1 MLQPEE
7 DASLAEAES
16 AASFVRSMAVFFA
29 TTLLSLEIV
38 MTLADATADA
48 PPSVQRTLGLVYRN
62 GGETL
67 WATSSVMP
75 VVGFYLDASQK
86 LRLDG

>member
-29 TTLLSLEIV
+29 TTLLSFEIV

-48 PPSVQRTLGLVYRN
+48 PPSVQRTLGLVYQH
-62 GGETL
+62 G
-67 WATSSVMP
+67 
-75 VVGFYLDASQK
+75 K
-86 LRLDG
+86 LCGQHL

>member
-1 MLQPEE
+1 MQIAVIIRDFRIETNTRLQIEE

-48 PPSVQRTLGLVYRN
+48 PPSVQRTLGLVYQN
-62 GGETL
+62 G
-67 WATSSVMP
+67 
-75 VVGFYLDASQK
+75 K
-86 LRLDG
+86 LCGQHL

>member
-48 PPSVQRTLGLVYRN
+48 PPSVQRTLGLVYQKR
-62 GGETL
+62 ETL
-67 WATSSVMP
+67 WATSVVMP
-75 VVGFYLDASQK
+75 VVVLYLDACQN
-86 LRLDG
+86 

>member
-48 PPSVQRTLGLVYRN
+48 PPSVQRM
-62 GGETL
+62 GGSSRR
-67 WATSSVMP
+67 ATP
-75 VVGFYLDASQK
+75 RAHRRPRRRRLLAARLP
-86 LRLDG
+86 LRA

>member
-48 PPSVQRTLGLVYRN
+48 PAVLRERRDLPHRESHDAAAEAQLLGRLSQVPTN
-62 GGETL
+62 GADPDQG
-67 WATSSVMP
+67 A
-75 VVGFYLDASQK
+75 
-86 LRLDG
+86 